1 MTKKKAKGKA
11 PKESTPIG
19 HGGHRQRL
27 REKFLKAGLSGLH
40 DYEVVELLLT
50 YAIPRMD
57 VKPLAKSLVKKFKG
71 LRGILD
77 ASMEE
82 LTCTPGMG
90 EHSAGLIKLAK
101 EMGQAYLEEQI
112 LDKDILNSP
121 KEVVDFLTIK
131 LAGERDEK
139 FLALFLSSKN
149 EVLAI
154 ETINEG
160 TINQTAVY
168 PRKVIEH
175 ALRHNAR
182 SIIFVH
188 NHPSGDST
196 PSKSD
201 IRLTKELEDAARTVD
216 ILVHDHIIIGR
227 NSHHSLRDSGWPGKG
242 RVKNA

>member
-1 MTKKKAKGKA
+1 
-11 PKESTPIG
+11 
-19 HGGHRQRL
+19 
-27 REKFLKAGLSGLH
+27 LH

-57 VKPLAKSLVKKFKG
+57 VKPLAKNLVKKFKG
-71 LRGILD
+71 LRGTLD
-77 ASMEE
+77 ASMED
-82 LTCTPGMG
+82 LIATPGMG

-101 EMGQAYLEEQI
+101 ELGRAYLEEQI
-112 LDKDILNSP
+112 LGGDVMSSP

-131 LAGERDEK
+131 LAGERVEK

-160 TINQTAVY
+160 TLNQTAVY
-168 PRKVIEH
+168 PRKIIEH

-188 NHPSGDST
+188 NHPSGDPT

-201 IRLTKELEDAARTVD
+201 LRLTKELEEAARTVD

-227 NSHHSLRDSGWPGKG
+227 NGHHSLRDSGWPGRSRAKG
-242 RVKNA
+242 V

>member
-1 MTKKKAKGKA
+1 MTEKPLKDTKA
-11 PKESTPIG
+11 TG

-27 REKFLKAGLSGLH
+27 REKFLKAGITGLH

-57 VKPLAKSLVKKFKG
+57 VKPVAKDLIRRFKG
-71 LRGILD
+71 LRGVLD
-77 ASMEE
+77 AEVDE
-82 LTCTPGMG
+82 LVEIPGMG
-90 EHSAGLIKLAK
+90 EHSAGLIKLTK
-101 EMGQAYLEEQI
+101 GLGSAYLEERV
-112 LDKDILNSP
+112 LGADVMSSP
-121 KEVVDFLTIK
+121 KEVVDFLTSK
-131 LAGERDEK
+131 LAGERVEK

-188 NHPSGDST
+188 NHPSGDPT

-201 IRLTKELEDAARTVD
+201 IKLTKELEDAARTVD

-227 NSHHSLRDSGWPGKG
+227 NSHHSLRDSGWPG
-242 RVKNA
+242 RARAKNA